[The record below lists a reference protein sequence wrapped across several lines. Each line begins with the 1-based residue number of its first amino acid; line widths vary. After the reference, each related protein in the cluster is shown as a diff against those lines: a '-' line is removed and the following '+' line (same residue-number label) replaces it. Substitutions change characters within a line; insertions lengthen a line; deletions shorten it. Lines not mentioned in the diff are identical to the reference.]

1 MQYLMEERKERVREL
16 SKIASF
22 RKDLEFLSPASEI
35 LFQDV
40 LKESTLLCF

>member
-1 MQYLMEERKERVREL
+1 MQYLMEERKEMGRVREL

-40 LKESTLLCF
+40 